1 MRLIFFTILLLAI
14 FSCNNT
20 TKDQSTENDIK
31 KIEKVKDLANKEV
44 EKEIVPEKVEKES
57 KYQYDKEWDIFK
69 EAVIN
74 KDIKGVAAFA
84 SSDAID
90 AEFLITVMDN
100 EILLQKLRETKYEN
114 LKVNETELGVSLEF
128 YAIETAI
135 DEDGNEVGSAISI
148 FFTEGDQFL
157 ELDYFVVAG

>member
-44 EKEIVPEKVEKES
+44 ETES
-57 KYQYDKEWDIFK
+57 KYQYDKEWEVFK

-100 EILLQKLRETKYEN
+100 EILLQKLRETKYED
-114 LKVNETELGVSLEF
+114 LKVNETEQGVSLEF
-128 YAIETAI
+128 YAIETTI